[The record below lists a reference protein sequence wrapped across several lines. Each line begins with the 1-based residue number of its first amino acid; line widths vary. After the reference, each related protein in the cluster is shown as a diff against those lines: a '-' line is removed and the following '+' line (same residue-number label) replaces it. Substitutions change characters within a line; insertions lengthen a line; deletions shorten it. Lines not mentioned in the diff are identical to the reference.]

1 MPSSRRREAIVNYER
16 SYLHSRDVT
25 HTVCCQGPYDESV
38 RYGDFMGLGHALAF
52 CQSCAAPGRPPTR
65 PVLLGV
71 LPQSGKAF
79 ETYWTSRHG
88 VGAMD
93 KSYSGWT

>member
-1 MPSSRRREAIVNYER
+1 MPW
-16 SYLHSRDVT
+16 HS
-25 HTVCCQGPYDESV
+25 
-38 RYGDFMGLGHALAF
+38 AK
-52 CQSCAAPGRPPTR
+52 AAPPLADRRPGLFYL
-65 PVLLGV
+65 VFYLW
-71 LPQSGKAF
+71 QSGKAF